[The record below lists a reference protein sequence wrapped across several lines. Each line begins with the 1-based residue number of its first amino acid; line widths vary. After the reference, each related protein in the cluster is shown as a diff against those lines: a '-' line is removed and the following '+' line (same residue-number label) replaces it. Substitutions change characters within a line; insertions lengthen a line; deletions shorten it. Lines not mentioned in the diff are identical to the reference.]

1 MTLRL
6 TGTGIAAIALF
17 YCTCLCSL
25 PAYAAAEVSANTPAG
40 AQAEAFSYEK
50 AKRAITDYLTSKQNK
65 KPLFTGY
72 RMLSDT
78 KVEVYYTIRGYN
90 SGPMTILL
98 LNTGSGMQ
106 WFVITSI
113 HIPLK

>member
-1 MTLRL
+1 MTSRL
-6 TGTGIAAIALF
+6 IGSGIAAIAF
-17 YCTCLCSL
+17 VCCTCLCSP
-25 PAYAAAEVSANTPAG
+25 PACAAAGVSASTPAR

-50 AKRAITDYLTSKQNK
+50 AKKAITDYLTSKNNK
-65 KPLFTGY
+65 IPKFTGY

-78 KVEVYYTIRGYN
+78 RVEVYYTIRGYD

-98 LNTGSGMQ
+98 LNTDSGRQ
-106 WFVITSI
+106 WFLMTSI

>member
-1 MTLRL
+1 MSLRL
-6 TGTGIAAIALF
+6 TGTGIAAIAF
-17 YCTCLCSL
+17 FCCTCLCSP

-50 AKRAITDYLTSKQNK
+50 AKKAITNYLTSKNNK
-65 KPLFTGY
+65 IPKFTGY

-78 KVEVYYTIRGYN
+78 RVEVYYTIRGYD

-106 WFVITSI
+106 WFLMTSI

>member
-1 MTLRL
+1 MRLRL

-25 PAYAAAEVSANTPAG
+25 PAYAAAEVSANTPTG
-40 AQAEAFSYEK
+40 AQAEAFPYEK
-50 AKRAITDYLTSKQNK
+50 AKKAITDYLTSKQNK
-65 KPLFTGY
+65 KPVFTGY